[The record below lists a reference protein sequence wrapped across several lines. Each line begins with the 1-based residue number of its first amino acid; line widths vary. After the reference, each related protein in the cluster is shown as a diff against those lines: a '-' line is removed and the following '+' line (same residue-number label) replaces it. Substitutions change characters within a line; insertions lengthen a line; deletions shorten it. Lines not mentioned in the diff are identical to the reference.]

1 MKRICGT
8 TAAGEKARA
17 ARAVKVHILLANL
30 FHLPLQYYHVGH
42 RLNSSFEWFLC
53 MSTLTVHLLFDG

>member
-8 TAAGEKARA
+8 TAADEKARA

-30 FHLPLQYYHVGH
+30 FHLPLQYYHVGQ
-42 RLNSSFEWFLC
+42 LNSSSLFSLHVYL
-53 MSTLTVHLLFDG
+53 LTVRFLFDG

>member
-8 TAAGEKARA
+8 TAADEKARA

-30 FHLPLQYYHVGH
+30 FHLPLQYYHVGQ
-42 RLNSSFEWFLC
+42 LNSSSLFLC
-53 MSTLTVHLLFDG
+53 MSTC